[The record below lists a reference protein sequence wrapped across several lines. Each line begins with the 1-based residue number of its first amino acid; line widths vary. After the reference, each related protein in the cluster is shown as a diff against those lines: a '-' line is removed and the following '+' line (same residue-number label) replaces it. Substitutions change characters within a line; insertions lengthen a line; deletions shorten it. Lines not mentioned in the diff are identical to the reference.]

1 LCHDRIPLLNRS
13 KISGRDVEVP
23 MWIADRGREIEFP
36 TLIDPNTTALVV
48 IDVQNDFCDQNGAF
62 GRSGR
67 DNSHMPSLAA
77 ALHRILAEARNRQ
90 VLTIFVRATYDREV
104 TSRAL
109 AQNRRRLGLLDS
121 LCLEGTWGAD
131 WFGGIAP
138 IGAPNEAVLTKHR
151 FDAFQGTPLDLYLRS
166 NGIRTVIV
174 TGVVTSGCV
183 ESTVRDAFFLDY
195 RVVVPRDGVADGRQD
210 YHDAAIAVMTRA
222 FATMTTIDEVV
233 TAWQQSNAPIEPS
246 WRPEVRRDRASRS
259 RDAEGLVLIDLV
271 NLDSGRAVA
280 AKHLAAC
287 ARESGVP
294 VFDVR
299 SVDLAHGRSPW
310 VDSDV
315 VTETPPPQSNKT
327 TNSNGTPPSNG
338 ASSPAWMPIDKMRR
352 SAFADTRLNLLL
364 RTNEIQHLTIAGA
377 DAVAGGL
384 AATVLDA
391 LDADYAV
398 AVALDACTDIGW
410 TERTWSGVRLDTSAD
425 IGARWS
431 ARATQPR
438 GARAESRAPL
448 P

>member
-1 LCHDRIPLLNRS
+1 
-13 KISGRDVEVP
+13 

-104 TSRAL
+104 TSGAL

-121 LCLEGTWGAD
+121 LCLEGSWGAD

-138 IGAPNEAVLTKHR
+138 VGAPNEVGLTKHR

-222 FATMTTIDEVV
+222 FATMTTVDEIV

-246 WRPEVRRDRASRS
+246 WRPEVRHDRASRS
-259 RDAEGLVLIDLV
+259 RDAEGLVLIDLG
-271 NLDSGRAVA
+271 NLDPARAVA
-280 AKHLAAC
+280 AKRLAAW
-287 ARESGVP
+287 ARECGVP

-299 SVDLAHGRSPW
+299 SVDVAHGRSPW
-310 VDSDV
+310 ANRNVIA
-315 VTETPPPQSNKT
+315 ETPPSQSNET
-327 TNSNGTPPSNG
+327 PHSNGV
-338 ASSPAWMPIDKMRR
+338 SSPAWMPIGKMRR

-364 RTNEIQHLTIAGA
+364 RTNEIRRVTIAGA
-377 DAVAGGL
+377 DAVAGSL

-398 AVALDACTDIGW
+398 AVAVDACTDIGW
-410 TERTWSGVRLDTSAD
+410 TEHTRAGVRLDTSAD
-425 IGARWS
+425 IGARWN
-431 ARATQPR
+431 ARAAQPR
-438 GARAESRAPL
+438 SAPAESRAPL
-448 P
+448 S